1 MASDAQLTP
10 MMAQYRRIKS
20 ELPKDALLLFRLGD
34 FYEMFFEDAQLGA
47 QLLNVALTKRGV
59 VPMCG
64 IPFHAANAYVGRLL
78 RAGRKVAICDQVEE
92 ARPGQLVKR
101 EVTQILSPGTH
112 FDERMLTA
120 ERNNFLAAVC
130 PVGKNFGLALADLT
144 TGDFMTTEVEGDIG
158 LLAEL
163 QRLRP
168 AELIFPG
175 EAAALRDLLGSQR
188 REEAAPQSNP
198 SLRPAKSAAT
208 AYGWILNGYDDWV
221 FAPETALFTVREH
234 FKVASLD
241 GFGLKD
247 RTAAVGAAGAVLH
260 YLTQHLRRDAASLT
274 RLSFYQRNDYLG
286 LDFTTLRHLEILEP
300 LHHDAP
306 RNSCLYGAL
315 NRTVTPMGARRLR
328 DWLSQPLATVEP
340 ILRRQQTVHTFIEHA
355 ADLENLRLQLAQVRD
370 LERTIGRLS
379 GGTGNAR
386 DLVAL
391 RTALEQLPG
400 LKTTLRELAVRTTLP
415 PSESFNEELLGNGGP
430 TPKDGQDGP
439 APLLSELEAQ
449 VVELPELVELISR
462 AILDEPP
469 LAVKEGGLIRDGF
482 DTALDELRTAMRGG
496 KDWIAKLQQDE
507 IAATGIQSLKVRF
520 NSVFGYYIEVTR
532 SNLDKVPPHYTRKQT
547 IANGE
552 RFITPELK
560 EMEGKILGA
569 EERSV
574 KLEYELFQRV
584 REEVLGRL
592 PHIQQSAAALAQLD
606 VLGSFAETARLYN
619 YCRPQIRDEGRLFI
633 RDGRHP
639 VLEQSLTDERFV
651 PNDTVI
657 CSSAGALSPAAG
669 LEERDG
675 EKTPSTLSTT
685 IAPIA
690 APAGAQVGLI
700 TGPNMAGKSTYIRQ
714 VALLSLLAHT
724 GSFIP
729 AAEARVDLLDRI
741 FTRIGA
747 SDDLARGQSTFMV
760 EMCETANILNN
771 ATARSL
777 IILDE
782 IGRGTSTFDGLSLA
796 WSIVEHLHNQ
806 VGAKTLFATHYHELT
821 ELAARLPRLKNFN
834 VAVREWHDQ
843 IVFLRKIVEGGT
855 DKSYGIQV
863 ARLAGVP
870 KGVLERAKEILR
882 NLEDS
887 ELTPEGNVR
896 QSTRRQQDRDKLKQL
911 APPPQMDL
919 FG

>member
-1 MASDAQLTP
+1 V
-10 MMAQYRRIKS
+10 
-20 ELPKDALLLFRLGD
+20 E
-34 FYEMFFEDAQLGA
+34 E
-47 QLLNVALTKRGV
+47 GV
-59 VPMCG
+59 R
-64 IPFHAANAYVGRLL
+64 HAA
-78 RAGRKVAICDQVEE
+78 
-92 ARPGQLVKR
+92 
-101 EVTQILSPGTH
+101 
-112 FDERMLTA
+112 
-120 ERNNFLAAVC
+120 
-130 PVGKNFGLALADLT
+130 
-144 TGDFMTTEVEGDIG
+144 
-158 LLAEL
+158 
-163 QRLRP
+163 
-168 AELIFPG
+168 
-175 EAAALRDLLGSQR
+175 
-188 REEAAPQSNP
+188 
-198 SLRPAKSAAT
+198 SAAT
-208 AYGWILNGYDDWV
+208 GFGWILNGYDDWV

-241 GFGLKD
+241 GFGLRD
-247 RTAAVGAAGAVLH
+247 RAAAIGAAGAVLH
-260 YLTQHLRRDAASLT
+260 YLTQHLRRDVANLT
-274 RLSFYQRNDYLG
+274 RISFYQRSDYLA

-306 RNSCLYGAL
+306 RNASLYGAL

-340 ILRRQQTVHTFIEHA
+340 IRRRQEAVQTFVEKTTG
-355 ADLENLRLQLAQVRD
+355 LEELRAQLAQVRD
-370 LERTIGRLS
+370 LERTLGRLS
-379 GGTGNAR
+379 AGTGNAR
-386 DLVAL
+386 DLIAL
-391 RTALEQLPG
+391 RTALEQLPR
-400 LKTTLRELAVRTTLP
+400 LKGVVRELGGSAECGMRN
-415 PSESFNEELLGNGGP
+415 SELDQSLLTGGRASPRAQTSTSPEDGAREDARPALLEELEGRV
-430 TPKDGQDGP
+430 T
-439 APLLSELEAQ
+439 
-449 VVELPELVELISR
+449 ELPDLAELIGR

-469 LAVKEGGLIRDGF
+469 LAVKEGGMIRDGF
-482 DTALDELRTAMRGG
+482 DPGLDELRTAMRGG

-507 IAATGIQSLKVRF
+507 ITRTGIQSLKVRF
-520 NSVFGYYIEVTR
+520 NSVFGYYIEVTKA
-532 SNLDKVPPHYTRKQT
+532 NLDRVPPEYTRKQT

-569 EERSV
+569 EERGV

-584 REEVLGRL
+584 REALLGRL
-592 PHIQQSAAALAQLD
+592 PEIQQTALALAHLD
-606 VLGSFAETARLYN
+606 VLGAFAETARLYN
-619 YCRPQIRDEGRLFI
+619 YCRPQIGNEGRLFI
-633 RDGRHP
+633 REGRHP
-639 VLEQSLTDERFV
+639 VLEQNLSDERFV
-651 PNDTVI
+651 PND
-657 CSSAGALSPAAG
+657 ARL
-669 LEERDG
+669 DG
-675 EKTPSTLSTT
+675 DTQ
-685 IAPIA
+685 I
-690 APAGAQVGLI
+690 GLI

-714 VALLSLLAHT
+714 VALLALLAQT

-729 AAEARVDLLDRI
+729 AAEAQLDLVDRI

-796 WSIVEHLHNQ
+796 WSILEHLHNQ

-821 ELAARLPRLKNFN
+821 ELAARLPRLRNYN

-870 KGVLERAKEILR
+870 KSVLERAKEILG
-882 NLEDS
+882 NLEES

-896 QSTRRQQDRDKLKQL
+896 QATRRQQDRDKLKQL